1 MIAFIKG
8 TVASYTAD
16 SLVVDHDGMGWEIA
30 YPHTD
35 RVSLNQEIKVYTY
48 LHISE
53 NDMRL
58 FGFESQEEKDLFL
71 RLITVKGLGP
81 KTAMNMLSKAGYDS
95 IFGWIEEGNVNAL
108 KKMPGIGAKSASQ
121 IVLDLKGKL
130 VAPAD
135 ATTRKTVPA
144 SAYPK
149 EIEDALEGLKNL
161 GYQPREL
168 NGVGDYMNTQPG
180 LKTENYL
187 RIGLRYLMK
196 QKLGG

>member
-16 SLVVDHDGMGWEIA
+16 SIVVDHDGMGWEIA

-95 IFGWIEEGNVNAL
+95 IYGWIEEGNVNAL

-130 VAPAD
+130 VAPAENSKKD
-135 ATTRKTVPA
+135 SSTAVY
-144 SAYPK
+144 SK
-149 EIEDALEGLKNL
+149 EITDALEGLKNL
-161 GYQPREL
+161 GYKPGEL
-168 NGVGDYMNTQPG
+168 NGCAEYMNSKPG
-180 LKTENYL
+180 LKTEEYL
-187 RIGLRYLMK
+187 RMGLRYLMN

>member
-8 TVASYTAD
+8 TVASYTVD
-16 SLVVDHDGMGWEIA
+16 SVVIDHDGMGWEIA

-35 RVSLNQEIKVYTY
+35 HVSLNQEIKVYTY

-95 IFGWIEEGNVNAL
+95 IYGWIEEGNVTAL

-130 VAPAD
+130 VAPAENPSGSSSV
-135 ATTRKTVPA
+135 K
-144 SAYPK
+144 SYPK
-149 EIEDALEGLKNL
+149 EIDEALEGLKNL
-161 GYQPREL
+161 GYKSGEL
-168 NGVGDYMNTQPG
+168 NGCAEYLNSHPG
-180 LKTENYL
+180 KKTEEYL
-187 RIGLRYLMK
+187 KMGLRYLMN

>member
-16 SLVVDHDGMGWEIA
+16 SIVIDHDGMGWEIA

-35 RVSLNQEIKVYTY
+35 QVSLNQEIKVFTY

-58 FGFESQEEKDLFL
+58 FGFASQEEKDLFL

-81 KTAMNMLSKAGYDS
+81 KTAMNMLSRAGYDS
-95 IFGWIEEGNVNAL
+95 IYGWIEEENVTAL

-130 VAPAD
+130 VAPVENP
-135 ATTRKTVPA
+135 KKE
-144 SAYPK
+144 SAVSSYPP
-149 EIEDALEGLKNL
+149 EISDALEGLKNL
-161 GYQPREL
+161 GYRPGEL
-168 NGVGDYMNTQPG
+168 TGCAEYLNSHPG
-180 LKTENYL
+180 LKTEEYL
-187 RIGLRYLMK
+187 KMGLRYLMN

>member
-8 TVASYTAD
+8 TIAAYTAD
-16 SLVVDHDGMGWEIA
+16 AVVVDHDGMGWEIA

-81 KTAMNMLSKAGYDS
+81 KTAMNMLAKAGYDS
-95 IFGWIEEGNVNAL
+95 IYGWIEEGNVTAL

-130 VAPAD
+130 VAPAENSS
-135 ATTRKTVPA
+135 KKV
-144 SAYPK
+144 SAVYSS
-149 EIEDALEGLKNL
+149 EINDALEGLKNL
-161 GYQPREL
+161 GYRPSEL
-168 NGVGDYMNTQPG
+168 TGCADYLNQHQG
-180 LKTENYL
+180 LKTEEYL
-187 RIGLRYLMK
+187 KMGLRYLMN